1 MIPTSAYSLQ
11 AYFMLRVGIV
21 LWSAQYAFLAKRVYI
36 LDDDWNYEIPY
47 FIVQRLLGAILPSH

>member
-1 MIPTSAYSLQ
+1 
-11 AYFMLRVGIV
+11 MLRVGIV

-36 LDDDWNYEIPY
+36 LDDDWNYEILY